1 MHAQNVTQ
9 LLQMSKKRKVTG
21 SGIFTE
27 HGDQFLLTKR
37 ESEGGKPS
45 VFLAQKRKR
54 LECGE

>member
-1 MHAQNVTQ
+1 
-9 LLQMSKKRKVTG
+9 MSKKREVMG

-27 HGDQFLLTKR
+27 HGDQFLFTKK

-45 VFLAQKRKR
+45 VFLAQKRMR